1 MNPFRV
7 ILLVLLTLSLVM
19 LFYIIAIYTP
29 QQKVDYQ
36 EYQSMNYISQLQGK
50 RAEHEKRMH
59 SLTPQARRERAVSEL
74 SAAQREAQQAEAE
87 QQRKLLEAEERRVIA
102 GARVQEQQ
110 DQAPDVDMAEVGLGS
125 STAIAAHDAKDAD
138 LEQLATVVSYDAN
151 WGVLT
156 IAPVKGKAMRAQ
168 DYTGKRIM
176 IKRNH
181 GLVCEAVIQSAD
193 EKTGRIVA
201 DVEQHTLNPVA
212 KVIPQAGDKVY
223 LSNLSNVRSPQNV
236 TPAAGAG
243 SGTPSVPAFPT
254 IPGNI
259 EPDKKL
265 DEMELPL
272 VPTAV

>member
-19 LFYIIAIYTP
+19 MFYIVAIYTP

-50 RAEHEKRMH
+50 RAEHEKRMR
-59 SLTPQARRERAVSEL
+59 SLAPQAEKGSAASEL
-74 SAAQREAQQAEAE
+74 SEAQREAKRADAE

-102 GARVQEQQ
+102 GARAQEEQA
-110 DQAPDVDMAEVGLGS
+110 QAPNVNMAEVGLGS
-125 STAIAAHDAKDAD
+125 SGAIAAHDAKDAD

-151 WGVLT
+151 WGVLS
-156 IAPVKGKAMRAQ
+156 IAPVKGKTMRAQ

-176 IKRNH
+176 VKRNH
-181 GLVCEAVIQSAD
+181 GLICEAVIQSSD

-212 KVIPQAGDKVY
+212 KVVPQAGDKVY
-223 LSNLSNVRSPQNV
+223 LSNLSNVRSQSGA
-236 TPAAGAG
+236 PATGAGAG
-243 SGTPSVPAFPT
+243 SSSVPAFPT
-254 IPGNI
+254 IPGDA
-259 EPDKKL
+259 ESKKL
-265 DEMELPL
+265 DEVEMPL